1 MMAIESDRNNSLG
14 RSGEGVIQPTSRKW
28 LETAQQKDQTLV
40 ASIFAADCLTGRS
53 RPPAADHDQSATDSV
68 KLDYDIRHKRM
79 AAITAIGHRVHED
92 WTATVHL
99 WPVVQCCAEVDSDR
113 RPSTTAS
120 V

>member
-1 MMAIESDRNNSLG
+1 MAIESDRNNSLG

-40 ASIFAADCLTGRS
+40 ASI
-53 RPPAADHDQSATDSV
+53 
-68 KLDYDIRHKRM
+68 YDIRHKRM